1 MALASVAELER
12 ASAQGTI
19 VSIKVDDV
27 MYGKGGLHKHME
39 FTEQYIII
47 MAVSLFLIVF
57 GFLFVARK
65 MISRRIRRSFREW
78 MHPTSELKQSLDP
91 AEHETVSGVS
101 DKLSSS
107 SDDDEDDCD
116 ESVQYHNV
124 VDDFVD
130 DMSTDSAKE
139 KASAV
144 LEAADARISRQRD
157 RIDSLR
163 IALDMEKVG
172 RDLERDRLRS
182 QLASLEAQLAGKQ
195 D

>member
-39 FTEQYIII
+39 FTEQYLII

>member
-39 FTEQYIII
+39 FTEQYLII

-130 DMSTDSAKE
+130 DMSTD
-139 KASAV
+139 
-144 LEAADARISRQRD
+144 L
-157 RIDSLR
+157 SL
-163 IALDMEKVG
+163 IHI
-172 RDLERDRLRS
+172 
-182 QLASLEAQLAGKQ
+182 
-195 D
+195 